1 MKCICFQKSRNSLS
15 LSFHWSFHAFH
26 KCALFIFQV
35 VRLTGNL
42 SNCALHRIFFL
53 ASSGFFVPLC
63 LKAPSE
69 NASRTIFLLQ
79 WLGLLQ
85 VPSQLNDDS
94 LLKIFSKDFLWN
106 CIQLLSFPTERWFT
120 SQNFFRKI
128 YYEIAYNCYPSQL
141 NDDSLLKIFF
151 ERFIMKLHTI
161 VIPNKQTNAKVTRLA
176 KKYFKTQ
183 SNTFLI
189 KLKCHEVFR
198 EN

>member
-1 MKCICFQKSRNSLS
+1 MKCIYFQKSINSLS
-15 LSFHWSFHAFH
+15 LSFHWSFHAFR

-79 WLGLLQ
+79 RLGLLQ
-85 VPSQLNDDS
+85 V
-94 LLKIFSKDFLWN
+94 
-106 CIQLLSFPTERWFT
+106 
-120 SQNFFRKI
+120 
-128 YYEIAYNCYPSQL
+128 PSQL

-161 VIPNKQTNAKVTRLA
+161 VILPNWTMIHFSKISSKDLLWNCIQLLYQTNKQIQKSLDW
-176 KKYFKTQ
+176 
-183 SNTFLI
+183 
-189 KLKCHEVFR
+189 LKNILKHSQILF
-198 EN
+198 

>member
-79 WLGLLQ
+79 LLGLLQ

-94 LLKIFSKDFLWN
+94 LLKF
-106 CIQLLSFPTERWFT
+106 
-120 SQNFFRKI
+120 
-128 YYEIAYNCYPSQL
+128 
-141 NDDSLLKIFF
+141 FF

-161 VIPNKQTNAKVTRLA
+161 VIPNKQINTKVTRLA

-189 KLKCHEVFR
+189 KLKCPEVFR

>member
-1 MKCICFQKSRNSLS
+1 MKCIYFQKSINSLS

-26 KCALFIFQV
+26 KCALFISQV
-35 VRLTGNL
+35 VRLTANL
-42 SNCALHRIFFL
+42 SNCALLRRFFFCIFWV
-53 ASSGFFVPLC
+53 FVPLC

-79 WLGLLQ
+79 RLGLLQ
-85 VPSQLNDDS
+85 V
-94 LLKIFSKDFLWN
+94 
-106 CIQLLSFPTERWFT
+106 
-120 SQNFFRKI
+120 
-128 YYEIAYNCYPSQL
+128 PSQL

-161 VIPNKQTNAKVTRLA
+161 VIPNKQTNTKVTRLA

-189 KLKCHEVFR
+189 KLKCSEVFR
-198 EN
+198 ENWSFELSIAATIRKLA